1 MVRWIFLLASHGLAL
16 CAGFALGVYTLPLL
30 TEPAGPDQAELHDT
44 AARAIY
50 TGRFERN
57 LKGSDL
63 LHWGEGEVRVLPD
76 KVAHIGRL
84 SPGPDYKLY
93 LAGEFVDTK
102 EDFLRIKDKAL
113 RIGDVKTFNGF
124 LLPVPPGAD
133 VGTYTT
139 VVVWCEAFSQFISA
153 AKYR

>member
-1 MVRWIFLLASHGLAL
+1 M
-16 CAGFALGVYTLPLL
+16 LGVLILVATHAAMLGLGFLIGIYVLPIL
-30 TEPAGPDQAELHDT
+30 TAPKGPDVAALQAT
-44 AARAIY
+44 ATGEFYR
-50 TGRFERN
+50 GRFERN

-76 KVAHIGRL
+76 RIAHDGRL
-84 SPGPDYKLY
+84 APGPDYKLY
-93 LAGEFVDTK
+93 LVPEFVDTA
-102 EDFLRIKDKAL
+102 EGFLAIKDKSR

-124 LLPVPPGAD
+124 ILDVPAGAD
-133 VGTYTT
+133 VSAYTT